1 MESSPGMVSSLSRSP
16 SESCLDVFQA
26 CFVLVC
32 IFFFLFFL
40 LQELCKKLMIHLF
53 FFLLPSM
60 SSLLWLVLDDCVAVE
75 ACRVREG
82 IRTFLSEC
90 RRAGWSRATSYRF
103 YITGMDEGGVKIPR
117 NDHLLRGASLVRLT
131 DMWLSTWT

>member
-1 MESSPGMVSSLSRSP
+1 MESSPGMVSSLSRST

-32 IFFFLFFL
+32 IFFFFLSFRSYVRNSFIFF
-40 LQELCKKLMIHLF
+40 
-53 FFLLPSM
+53 LPSM
-60 SSLLWLVLDDCVAVE
+60 FALFRHVLEDCVAVE
-75 ACRVREG
+75 ACRVRES

-117 NDHLLRGASLVRLT
+117 IDHLLRGASLVRLT

>member
-1 MESSPGMVSSLSRSP
+1 MVSSLSWST

-32 IFFFLFFL
+32 IFFFFLFSL
-40 LQELCKKLMIHLF
+40 LQELCKKIMIHLF
-53 FFLLPSM
+53 FLPSM
-60 SSLLWLVLDDCVAVE
+60 FALLRHVLEDCVAVE

-103 YITGMDEGGVKIPR
+103 YITGMDDGGVKIPR

>member
-1 MESSPGMVSSLSRSP
+1 MSR
-16 SESCLDVFQA
+16 VKIMIQ
-26 CFVLVC
+26 
-32 IFFFLFFL
+32 LFFL
-40 LQELCKKLMIHLF
+40 
-53 FFLLPSM
+53 PSM
-60 SSLLWLVLDDCVAVE
+60 FALLRHVLEDCVAVE

-117 NDHLLRGASLVRLT
+117 IDHLLRGASLVRLT
-131 DMWLSTWT
+131 DMWLSTWTQFSFPSLLVLNTFHQLRLLFSLQKVIFRCFILTKFLADLILW

>member
-1 MESSPGMVSSLSRSP
+1 MSSRHVLFLFVSS
-16 SESCLDVFQA
+16 
-26 CFVLVC
+26 
-32 IFFFLFFL
+32 FFFSFSL
-40 LQELCKKLMIHLF
+40 LQELCKKIMIHLF
-53 FFLLPSM
+53 FLPSM
-60 SSLLWLVLDDCVAVE
+60 FALLRHVLEDCVAVE

-117 NDHLLRGASLVRLT
+117 IDHLLRGASLVRLT

>member
-1 MESSPGMVSSLSRSP
+1 MIKVSILQSSNFDTCRNLIRI
-16 SESCLDVFQA
+16 SEGTFGNSIPFTS
-26 CFVLVC
+26 
-32 IFFFLFFL
+32 IFF
-40 LQELCKKLMIHLF
+40 
-53 FFLLPSM
+53 LPSM
-60 SSLLWLVLDDCVAVE
+60 FALLRHVLEDCVAVE

-117 NDHLLRGASLVRLT
+117 IDHLLRGASLVRLT